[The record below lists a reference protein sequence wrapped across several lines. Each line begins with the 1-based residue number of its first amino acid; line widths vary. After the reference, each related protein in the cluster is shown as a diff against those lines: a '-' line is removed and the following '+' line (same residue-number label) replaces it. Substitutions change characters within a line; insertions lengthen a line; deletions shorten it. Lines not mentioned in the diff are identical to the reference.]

1 MSTQRGM
8 VLLLSLLLTML
19 LGLLGL
25 SSLHSA
31 LLQERMSGNLLVSL
45 QLLEQAETTL
55 RHAEAQLQAG
65 LELAPC
71 RYCQPPPE
79 AGNVQAPGIYRG
91 AGRHSGLVWSASASG
106 LFLIQRLGRSV
117 HAARMPVDEPVM
129 LYRITAVARQ
139 GAARTVLE
147 STFALTLAADGPPMQ
162 RILWRQVL

>member
-91 AGRHSGLVWSASASG
+91 AEGIRGWFG
-106 LFLIQRLGRSV
+106 RLGLGPVSDSTTRAQRPCSPDACGRAGHAVSHHRRCPPGRRSYSAGK
-117 HAARMPVDEPVM
+117 HLCLNA
-129 LYRITAVARQ
+129 
-139 GAARTVLE
+139 G
-147 STFALTLAADGPPMQ
+147 G
-162 RILWRQVL
+162 